1 MKPLGRA
8 AIAAVGSE
16 LLTPLRIDTNSL
28 FITEQLNL
36 LGIDVGNTPSLG
48 ASRAAGHAFMGYAG
62 FLRCLGRTLTFA
74 SPGARRCGFA
84 FFTHEK
90 GARPAAPPVL
100 HERSADPLFKRR

>member
-1 MKPLGRA
+1 MDVL
-8 AIAAVGSE
+8 V
-16 LLTPLRIDTNSL
+16 
-28 FITEQLNL
+28 
-36 LGIDVGNTPSLG
+36 IDVGNTPSLG